1 VQTSPLSDFGGSKLN
16 VVSYIGP
23 QADRAKRSPNPKF
36 DFIFCLVLKKK
47 FMKNASPN
55 LDSRIAELAN
65 DVQGLL
71 LVAKRL
77 TNERSK
83 GAYSSAFKGQG
94 IEFEEV
100 REYVPGDEIRSI
112 DWKVTARS
120 GKPHVKSFRE
130 ERELSVLI
138 VCDLSASTITGT
150 KGVLRRTLIN
160 QAASILTILAMNSR
174 DRVGLVTFTDQI
186 EKYLRP
192 ERKRSSHIRI
202 LTELVQSPLNVV
214 GKGTDFPKV
223 VSFLRGVLKR
233 KTTVF
238 ILSDFTPNPFK
249 LPNAEQLK
257 SELGVLARR
266 HDLVLCPIEDPTNL
280 DFPDSGLWRLGSPET
295 GESFVVDLGVKELR
309 EKLIELERNSRLEL
323 YDSIIKSG
331 CDLLKLST
339 RGSIS
344 QSLREFFDRR
354 GHSPRRGGSPSRG
367 TRLATEIAR

>member
-1 VQTSPLSDFGGSKLN
+1 
-16 VVSYIGP
+16 
-23 QADRAKRSPNPKF
+23 
-36 DFIFCLVLKKK
+36 
-47 FMKNASPN
+47 
-55 LDSRIAELAN
+55 
-65 DVQGLL
+65 

-77 TNERSK
+77 TNERSM

-138 VCDLSASTITGT
+138 VCDLSSSTITGT
-150 KGVLRRTLIN
+150 QGMLRRTLIN

-192 ERKRSSHIRI
+192 ERKRSSHIRV
-202 LTELVQSPLNVV
+202 LTELIQSPLTKT
-214 GKGTDFPKV
+214 GAGTDFPKV
-223 VSFLRGVLKR
+223 ISFLRGVLKR

-238 ILSDFTPNPFK
+238 ILSDFTPDPFK
-249 LPNAEQLK
+249 LPGAEQLK

-266 HDLVLCPIEDPTNL
+266 HDLIVCPIEDPTNVDL
-280 DFPDSGLWRLGSPET
+280 PESGLWRLRSPET
-295 GESFVVDLGVKELR
+295 GESFVIDLGVKELR
-309 EKLIELERNSRLEL
+309 NKLIELERHSRLEL
-323 YDSIIKSG
+323 YDSFLKCG

-339 RGSIS
+339 RASVS
-344 QSLREFFDRR
+344 HSLREFFDRR
-354 GHSPRRGGSPSRG
+354 GHAPRRA
-367 TRLATEIAR
+367 TRR